1 MTACEGYYN
10 KFYFP
15 LLSAKKLFMIE
26 CQLFV
31 ALIFCNMETFFAVLQ
46 ILTSRPFVEGLLGE
60 FLKIKCNYI
69 ERESYMVFA
78 CMDI

>member
-1 MTACEGYYN
+1 
-10 KFYFP
+10 
-15 LLSAKKLFMIE
+15 
-26 CQLFV
+26 
-31 ALIFCNMETFFAVLQ
+31 METFFAVLQ

-69 ERESYMVFA
+69 ERESYMIFA